1 MAKDK
6 ECNHNHNH
14 GGNGF
19 MMGAMIGA
27 GLTLL
32 FTTEKGRKILRELSE
47 EGFSKLGEYVDLEE
61 MGLKDN
67 ESFHEV
73 EETEIEEKTPK
84 KRRIFRGVRKK

>member
-1 MAKDK
+1 
-6 ECNHNHNH
+6 
-14 GGNGF
+14 

-61 MGLKDN
+61 MGLKDDT
-67 ESFHEV
+67 FDEV
-73 EETEIEEKTPK
+73 EETELEEKAPK
-84 KRRIFRGVRKK
+84 KRRLFRGVRKK